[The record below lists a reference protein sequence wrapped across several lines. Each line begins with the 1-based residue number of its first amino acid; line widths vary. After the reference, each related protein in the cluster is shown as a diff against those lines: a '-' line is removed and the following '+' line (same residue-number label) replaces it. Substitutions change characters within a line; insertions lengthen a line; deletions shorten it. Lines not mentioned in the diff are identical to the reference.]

1 MQVNQVIQNLGATNY
16 GVSVRLT
23 KPRAMT
29 QDQTQITQDQT
40 QITQEQKPRL
50 QLEKNDLNKFNF

>member
-29 QDQTQITQDQT
+29 QDQTQITQ
-40 QITQEQKPRL
+40 EQKPRL